1 MIILLRL
8 LFLVLS
14 FLSQA
19 YTVLGGSFLVEGGM
33 YRVVVVTYCIRVSL
47 KFLLLTSSF
56 LGCSDLTGGC
66 QASDEECKGERRL
79 VQWIRWGLGN
89 CGLSQ
94 PTAFHSYRH
103 WQNHSRN
110 TCVHPPPPSFS
121 VHNFAWRSLKFA
133 STPRVLSIIEK
144 FIPFYAHPMKETRN
158 LCLCICCFADTPFF
172 LDFRSSCLLCSL
184 PSLAGASCP
193 VLLFPVVRGRDP
205 SAVAVLV
212 EDGAAVSGVVLAAVC
227 LGLTSYT
234 GSPTYDAI
242 GSLLIGGE
250 MLHPRALMVTTSTS
264 CKTSERQKAGVD
276 MWSAVNLGA
285 CVVFWND
292 FAVACKAR
300 LPYRVY

>member
-47 KFLLLTSSF
+47 EFLLLTSSF

-66 QASDEECKGERRL
+66 QASDEECKGERRI

-172 LDFRSSCLLCSL
+172 LDFRSSS
-184 PSLAGASCP
+184 P
-193 VLLFPVVRGRDP
+193 VLSPLPCRCLMSCTSVPSRARTGPQRGRCARGRRRCGQRSCVGRGLPGPDVIHRK
-205 SAVAVLV
+205 SNLRCHRVAVDWWWDV
-212 EDGAAVSGVVLAAVC
+212 TPASAYG
-227 LGLTSYT
+227 
-234 GSPTYDAI
+234 YD
-242 GSLLIGGE
+242 
-250 MLHPRALMVTTSTS
+250 
-264 CKTSERQKAGVD
+264 
-276 MWSAVNLGA
+276 VN
-285 CVVFWND
+285 FM
-292 FAVACKAR
+292 
-300 LPYRVY
+300 